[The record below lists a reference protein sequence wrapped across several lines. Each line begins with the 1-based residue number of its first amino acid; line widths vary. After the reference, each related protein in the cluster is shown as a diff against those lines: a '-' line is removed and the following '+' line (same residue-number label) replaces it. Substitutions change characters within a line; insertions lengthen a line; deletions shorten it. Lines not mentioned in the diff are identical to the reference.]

1 MNIIKFKD
9 QIRPGDDL
17 FNTYLKGKYA
27 YLVHFRYAI
36 PFDFM
41 TIEQYVACENDLKN
55 MDYLKDP
62 QGAKMY
68 WDIQKRDSDILA
80 FVDDEATDAANNV
93 NMFLRCNSF
102 TTDSDITLEEIKK
115 FRTWLAE
122 TVLSFD
128 QKTDGTQKLQFLNEE
143 LTHTMQYYAGGM
155 YDDVLKWLNKFGKVI
170 VNISTPPQSSCGCA
184 GADLSSLYKDTI
196 GACDPIYVYKRNVYD
211 KMVEYFS
218 KLAFWQAFPTI
229 FLQEFKAYIDNII
242 RANLSLGKTQFVEIY
257 TDCVCLDNQ
266 NQQQGQEILARLS
279 KALEYMIENQVAG
292 NKNYI
297 NQAFSDW
304 ATQLYEV
311 MEW

>member
-9 QIRPGDDL
+9 QVRPGDDL

-55 MDYLKDP
+55 MDYLKDS

-155 YDDVLKWLNKFGKVI
+155 YDDVLKWLNKFGKVS
-170 VNISTPPQSSCGCA
+170 VNISTPSQSSCGCA

-196 GACDPIYVYKRNVYD
+196 GACDPIYIYKRNVYD

-218 KLAFWQAFPTI
+218 KLVFWQTFPTI

-242 RANLSLGKTQFVEIY
+242 RANLSLSKSQFVEIY

-266 NQQQGQEILARLS
+266 NQQQGMDILTRLS